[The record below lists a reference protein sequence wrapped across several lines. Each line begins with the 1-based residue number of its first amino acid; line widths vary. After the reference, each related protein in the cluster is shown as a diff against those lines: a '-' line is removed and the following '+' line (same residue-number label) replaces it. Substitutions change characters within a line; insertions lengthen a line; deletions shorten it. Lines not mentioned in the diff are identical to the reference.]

1 MGADHDVERP
11 PVAAS
16 PAPVTAAVPAAAGPM
31 PSGAGGLTPAT
42 VLALQRSAGNA
53 AVSAVLARQ
62 PTPAPA
68 APPAAGG
75 GPKEGPLAAGE
86 IQVQGGGPKPK
97 GSWAMESKV
106 DGDRL
111 VLGSP
116 LVEFDATLSV
126 AAPATERKIP
136 STTVGFIQTVKT
148 ADRQGIYT
156 TDGTP
161 SGQPVATKHTSA
173 AGTRDVQTNLV
184 ADAGGVQLDDSGKPV
199 QFQKALPPWYDNPG
213 YLDDQQRS
221 TTVSTA
227 DKTKAVFPLET
238 EYLGKK
244 GKLAKTAGADR
255 FRMAV
260 AAKPGDAAAT
270 FLKSEDW
277 DSPWDSTIDP
287 ATHAASKTGAVWI
300 HPSDVPLSDQ
310 KEPTGAVN
318 KDKIDWTA
326 VRTVA
331 DAKALGAAQCLSLLP
346 LARQYDP
353 ESYEVM
359 ATALRELNPVLG
371 ADVGVMEGK
380 VAQFTLAAEGAR
392 GVQTRTAN
400 TPGVAV
406 WRLLDFFDPND
417 IAPGTTI
424 KLHVTGPD
432 SSGDLA
438 WAFPFGGGS
447 VTVDGVRV
455 SVRVG
460 GSTMAPTAPVS
471 GAGPAFAGA
480 PPPLPPR

>member
-1 MGADHDVERP
+1 M
-11 PVAAS
+11 
-16 PAPVTAAVPAAAGPM
+16 PAI
-31 PSGAGGLTPAT
+31 GGRLTPAT
-42 VLALQRSAGNA
+42 VLALQRTAGNA
-53 AVSAVLARQ
+53 AVTGILARQ
-62 PTPAPA
+62 PPPPA
-68 APPAAGG
+68 APPATGS
-75 GPKEGPLAAGE
+75 GPKEGPLTAGE

-173 AGTRDVQTNLV
+173 SGTRDVQTNLV
-184 ADAGGVQLDDSGKPV
+184 ADPSGAVQTDDSGKPV
-199 QFQKALPPWYDNPG
+199 QFQKAPPPWYDNPG

-227 DKTKAVFPLET
+227 DKTKANFPLEID
-238 EYLGKK
+238 YLGKK

-287 ATHAASKTGAVWI
+287 ATHAAGKTGALWI

-331 DAKALGAAQCLSLLP
+331 DAKALGASQCLSLLP
-346 LARQYDP
+346 LARQYDQ

-359 ATALRELNPVLG
+359 ATALREMNPVLG
-371 ADVGVMEGK
+371 ADIGVMQGK
-380 VAQFTLAAEGAR
+380 VATFTLSAEGAR

-417 IAPGTTI
+417 ISAGTAI
-424 KLHVTGPD
+424 KLHVAGPEG
-432 SSGDLA
+432 SGDLS

-447 VTVDGVRV
+447 LTVDGVSI
-455 SVRVG
+455 SVRLG
-460 GSTMAPTAPVS
+460 GTTMAPTAP
-471 GAGPAFAGA
+471 ATGPGPVFTGP
-480 PPPLPPR
+480 PPPLPPH